1 MEFFEKFLNL
11 YGPLGGGWI
20 LSIFLIWVL
29 YKHAGQY
36 IRVLTQASD
45 GASGVAAT
53 LESLEASL
61 SAAISRHSERL
72 DRIEGLST
80 THASEMGYVRADTSE
95 SVGLLRRVTRK
106 KQ

>member
-1 MEFFEKFLNL
+1 MDLLEKLLTLWGPMFL
-11 YGPLGGGWI
+11 G
-20 LSIFLIWVL
+20 WVL
-29 YKHAGQY
+29 AAFLMFVLWKHAGRY
-36 IRVLTQASD
+36 ISVLTQASD